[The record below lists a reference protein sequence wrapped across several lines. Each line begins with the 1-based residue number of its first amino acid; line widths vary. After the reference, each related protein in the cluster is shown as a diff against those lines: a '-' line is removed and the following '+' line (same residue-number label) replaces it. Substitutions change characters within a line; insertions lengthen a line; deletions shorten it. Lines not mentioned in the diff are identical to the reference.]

1 MKIAIM
7 GTGGMGAYY
16 GGLLANNGQDVHFI
30 ARGEHLKALRANGL
44 QIKSIHS
51 DLTVKPVKATDN
63 PSEIGPVDLVLFC
76 TKTYHTDEAAKAI
89 QPLVGQPTTVVSLQN
104 GIDAAERIGKVVGMG
119 HLLAGATW
127 ISSFVESPGVIKQ
140 VSTFRR
146 VVVGELDGSTSH
158 RLQAVYEAFKPTGIA
173 IETSDNILKVLWTK
187 FVFIAAVS
195 SFGSLTRLP
204 MGDYRSVPET
214 RAKIL
219 SLMQEVRALAE
230 AAGVTL
236 DSDVVEKSIK
246 FIDDNLPHIKPSM
259 QVDVENGRRTEI
271 ESMIGVIGRKGRE
284 KGIPTPIADMV
295 YASLLPIELKAI
307 DSTPAH

>member
-30 ARGEHLKALRANGL
+30 SRGEHLKAMRQNGL
-44 QIKSIHS
+44 QIKSIHG
-51 DLTVKPVKATDN
+51 DLAVIPVKATDN
-63 PSEIGPVDLVLFC
+63 PSEIGLVDLVLFC
-76 TKTYHTDEAAKAI
+76 TKTYHTEEAAKAI
-89 QPLVGQPTTVVSLQN
+89 QPVVGPQTTVVSLQN
-104 GIDAAERIGKVVGMG
+104 GIDAAERIGKVVGME

-127 ISSFVESPGVIKQ
+127 ISSFVELPGVIKQ

-146 VVVGELDGSTSH
+146 VVLGELDGSTSS
-158 RLQAVYEAFKPTGIA
+158 RLQSVYEAFKPTGIT

-214 RAKIL
+214 REKIL
-219 SLMQEVRALAE
+219 SLMREVRALAE
-230 AAGVTL
+230 VVGVSL
-236 DSDVVEKSIK
+236 DKDVVEKSIK

-284 KGIPTPIADMV
+284 KGIPTPVADMV
-295 YASLLPIELKAI
+295 YASLLPVELKAVAAL
-307 DSTPAH
+307 SAH

>member
-16 GGLLANNGQDVHFI
+16 GGLLANNGQNVHFI

-44 QIKSIHS
+44 QIKSIHG
-51 DLTVKPVKATDN
+51 DLAVKPVKATDN
-63 PSEIGPVDLVLFC
+63 PAEIGPVDLVLFC
-76 TKTYHTDEAAKAI
+76 TKTYHTDEAAQAI
-89 QPLVGQPTTVVSLQN
+89 QPLVGTQTTVVSLQN

-146 VVVGELDGSTSH
+146 VVVGELDGSTSP

-214 RAKIL
+214 RVKIL
-219 SLMQEVRALAE
+219 ALMQEVRALAE
-230 AAGVTL
+230 AVTVNL
-236 DSDVVEKSIK
+236 DSDVVDKSIK

>member
-30 ARGEHLKALRANGL
+30 ARGEHLKALRTNGL
-44 QIKSIHS
+44 QIKSIHG
-51 DLTVKPVKATDN
+51 DLAVKPVKATDN
-63 PSEIGPVDLVLFC
+63 PSDIGPVDLVLFC
-76 TKTYHTDEAAKAI
+76 TKTYHTEEAAKAI
-89 QPLVGQPTTVVSLQN
+89 QPLVGPQTTVVSLQN
-104 GIDAAERIGKVVGMG
+104 GIDAAERIGKLVGMG

-146 VVVGELDGSTSH
+146 VVVGEMNGSTSP

-219 SLMQEVRALAE
+219 NLMQEVRALAE
-230 AAGVTL
+230 AVGVTL

-284 KGIPTPIADMV
+284 KGVPTPIADLV
-295 YASLLPIELKAI
+295 YASLLPVELKAVGS
-307 DSTPAH
+307 STAH

>member
-16 GGLLANNGQDVHFI
+16 GGLLASQGQDVHFI
-30 ARGEHLKALRANGL
+30 ARGEHLKAMRLNGV
-44 QIKSIHS
+44 QIKSIHG
-51 DLTVKPVKATDN
+51 DLTVKPVKATDK
-63 PSEIGPVDLVLFC
+63 PAEIGQVDLVLFC
-76 TKTYHTDEAAKAI
+76 TKTYHTDDAAKAI
-89 QPLVGQPTTVVSLQN
+89 QPLVGPKTTVMSLQN
-104 GIDAAERIGKVVGMG
+104 GIDAAERIGKVVGME

-146 VVVGELDGSTSH
+146 VVVGELDGSQSQ
-158 RLQAVYEAFKPTGIA
+158 RLQAVHEAFKPTGIA
-173 IETSDNILKVLWTK
+173 IETSDDILKVLWTK
-187 FVFIAAVS
+187 FVFISAVS

-214 RAKIL
+214 REKIL
-219 SLMQEVRALAE
+219 SLMQEVRTLAE
-230 AAGVTL
+230 AVGVTL
-236 DSDVVEKSIK
+236 DSDVVEKSMK

-284 KGIPTPIADMV
+284 KGVPTPVADLV
-295 YASLLPIELKAI
+295 YAALLPVELKAV
-307 DSTPAH
+307 SSPPAR